1 MFSNDPPPPKKNP
14 SNDYKHKIN
23 ITQRLVCVSLML
35 LSPNVDV
42 Y

>member
-1 MFSNDPPPPKKNP
+1 MFSNEPPPQNP